1 MTVSEPLRLAIFDCD
16 GTLVDSQHSIVASMN
31 AAFEAHAYTRVSTL
45 DQTIDNQLI
54 ELRDHCSKMG
64 WEVVKEYADE
74 GLSGTLSRDKRPA
87 LNSLIKDAYRKRFD
101 SVVCWDIS
109 RIGRSMK
116 ELILF
121 LSDMKDRGIGICS
134 VRQGFDTSTSM
145 GEIMFQFVGILSSWE
160 REMIRERTLAGLER
174 AKSEGKTLGRR
185 KVTNDTM
192 TAKILE
198 LRTAKKSIREIASEV
213 GVSRGTVSNVLKVA

>member
-1 MTVSEPLRLAIFDCD
+1 MTKKVGI
-16 GTLVDSQHSIVASMN
+16 
-31 AAFEAHAYTRVSTL
+31 YTRVSTL

-87 LNSLIKDAYRKRFD
+87 LNALINDAYRKRFD

-160 REMIRERTLAGLER
+160 REMIRERPRAGLDR
-174 AKSEGKTLGRR
+174 ARREGKTLGRR
-185 KVTNDTM
+185 KITNDTM
-192 TAKILE
+192 TAKIIE
-198 LRTAKKSIREIASEV
+198 LRNDNKSIRQIASEV
-213 GVSRGTVSNVLKVA
+213 GVSRGTVNNILKVA

>member
-1 MTVSEPLRLAIFDCD
+1 MTKKVAI
-16 GTLVDSQHSIVASMN
+16 
-31 AAFEAHAYTRVSTL
+31 YTRVSTL

-64 WEVVKEYADE
+64 WEVVKEYSDE
-74 GLSGTLSRDKRPA
+74 GLSGTLSRGKRPT
-87 LNSLIKDAYRKRFD
+87 LNALIKDAYRKRFD
-101 SVVCWDIS
+101 SVICWDIS

-116 ELILF
+116 ELVLF
-121 LSDMKDRGIGICS
+121 LSDMKDKGVGICS

-145 GEIMFQFVGILSSWE
+145 GEIMYQFVGILSSWE

-185 KVTNDTM
+185 KVTNDMM
-192 TAKILE
+192 TAKIIE
-198 LRTAKKSIREIASEV
+198 LRTAKKTIREIASEV
-213 GVSRGTVSNVLKVA
+213 GVSRGTVSNILKVA

>member
-1 MTVSEPLRLAIFDCD
+1 MVRKVAIY
-16 GTLVDSQHSIVASMN
+16 S
-31 AAFEAHAYTRVSTL
+31 RVSTL
-45 DQTIDNQLI
+45 DQTIDNQLL

-64 WEVVKEYADE
+64 WEIVKEYADE

-87 LNSLIKDAYRKRFD
+87 LNSLIKDAYRKKFD

-116 ELILF
+116 ELVLF
-121 LSDMKDRGIGICS
+121 LSDMKDRDIGICS

-174 AKSEGKTLGRR
+174 AKSEGKILGRK
-185 KVTNDTM
+185 KVIND
-192 TAKILE
+192 KITSQIIE
-198 LRTAKKSIREIASEV
+198 LRNAKESIRAIASKV
-213 GVSRGTVSNVLKVA
+213 GVSRGTVSNVLNAA

>member
-1 MTVSEPLRLAIFDCD
+1 MVRKVAI
-16 GTLVDSQHSIVASMN
+16 
-31 AAFEAHAYTRVSTL
+31 YTRVSTL

-54 ELRDHCSKMG
+54 ELRDHCFKMG
-64 WEVVKEYADE
+64 WEITKEYADE
-74 GLSGTLSRDKRPA
+74 GLSGTLSREKRPA

-109 RIGRSMK
+109 RLGRSMK

-121 LSDMKDRGIGICS
+121 LSDMKDREIGICS

-174 AKSEGKTLGRR
+174 AKREGKTLGRR
-185 KVTNDTM
+185 KVTNDRI
-192 TAKILE
+192 TAQIIE
-198 LRTAKKSIREIASEV
+198 LRSAKKSLREIASEV
-213 GVSRGTVSNVLKVA
+213 GVSVGTVSNTLKVA

>member
-1 MTVSEPLRLAIFDCD
+1 MTKKVVI
-16 GTLVDSQHSIVASMN
+16 
-31 AAFEAHAYTRVSTL
+31 YTRFSTL
-45 DQTIDNQLI
+45 DQTIDNQLL

-109 RIGRSMK
+109 RIGRSVK

-160 REMIRERTLAGLER
+160 REMIRERALAGLER
-174 AKSEGKTLGRR
+174 AKSQGKTLGRR

-192 TAKILE
+192 TAKIVE
-198 LRTAKKSIREIASEV
+198 LRTAKKTIRQIASEV
-213 GVSRGTVSNVLKVA
+213 GISRGTVNNVLKVA

>member
-1 MTVSEPLRLAIFDCD
+1 MTKKVVIYA
-16 GTLVDSQHSIVASMN
+16 
-31 AAFEAHAYTRVSTL
+31 RVSTL
-45 DQTIDNQLI
+45 DQTVDNQLI

-64 WEVVKEYADE
+64 WEIVKEYTDE

-87 LNSLIKDAYRKRFD
+87 LNAMIDDGYRKKFD
-101 SVVCWDIS
+101 TVVCWDIS

-116 ELILF
+116 ELVLF

-174 AKSEGKTLGRR
+174 AKSEGKILGRR
-185 KVTNDTM
+185 KVTNDTT
-192 TAKILE
+192 TAKIIE
-198 LRTAKKSIREIASEV
+198 LRNDKKSIREIASEV
-213 GVSRGTVSNVLKVA
+213 GVSTATVHRQLKKVA

>member
-1 MTVSEPLRLAIFDCD
+1 MT
-16 GTLVDSQHSIVASMN
+16 TKVAL
-31 AAFEAHAYTRVSTL
+31 YCRVSTL
-45 DQTIDNQLI
+45 DQTIDNQLL

-64 WEVVKEYADE
+64 WEIVKEYADE

-116 ELILF
+116 ELVLF
-121 LSDMKDRGIGICS
+121 LSDMKDRDIGICS

-185 KVTNDTM
+185 KVTNETM

-198 LRTAKKSIREIASEV
+198 LRTAKKTIREIASEV
-213 GVSRGTVSNVLKVA
+213 GVSIGTVSKTLKVA

>member
-1 MTVSEPLRLAIFDCD
+1 MTKK
-16 GTLVDSQHSIVASMN
+16 VAL
-31 AAFEAHAYTRVSTL
+31 YCRVSTL

-64 WEVVKEYADE
+64 WEIVKEYADE

-160 REMIRERTLAGLER
+160 REMIRERTLAGLDR
-174 AKSEGKTLGRR
+174 AKREGKTLGRR
-185 KVTNDTM
+185 KVTNDMM
-192 TAKILE
+192 TAKIIE
-198 LRTAKKSIREIASEV
+198 LRTAKKTIREIASEV
-213 GVSRGTVSNVLKVA
+213 GVSRGTVSNILKVA

>member
-1 MTVSEPLRLAIFDCD
+1 MTKKVVIYA
-16 GTLVDSQHSIVASMN
+16 
-31 AAFEAHAYTRVSTL
+31 RVSTL
-45 DQTIDNQLI
+45 DQTVDNQLI

-64 WEVVKEYADE
+64 WEIVKEYTDE
-74 GLSGTLSRDKRPA
+74 GLSGTLSRNKRPA
-87 LNSLIKDAYRKRFD
+87 LNAMIKDGYRKKFD
-101 SVVCWDIS
+101 TVVCWDIG

-116 ELILF
+116 ELVLF

-174 AKSEGKTLGRR
+174 AKSEGKILRRR

-192 TAKILE
+192 TAQIIE
-198 LRTAKKSIREIASEV
+198 LRNDKKSIRQIASEV

>member
-1 MTVSEPLRLAIFDCD
+1 MTKKVVL
-16 GTLVDSQHSIVASMN
+16 
-31 AAFEAHAYTRVSTL
+31 YWRVSTL

-87 LNSLIKDAYRKRFD
+87 LNPLIKDAYRKRFD
-101 SVVCWDIS
+101 TVVCWDIS

-116 ELILF
+116 EMILF

-174 AKSEGKTLGRR
+174 AKSQGKTLGRR

-192 TAKILE
+192 TAKIVE
-198 LRTAKKSIREIASEV
+198 LRTTKKTIRQIASEV
-213 GVSRGTVSNVLKVA
+213 GVSVGTVSNTLKVA

>member
-1 MTVSEPLRLAIFDCD
+1 MVRKVAI
-16 GTLVDSQHSIVASMN
+16 
-31 AAFEAHAYTRVSTL
+31 YTRVSTL

-64 WEVVKEYADE
+64 WEIVKEYADE
-74 GLSGTLSRDKRPA
+74 GLSGTLSREKRPA

-116 ELILF
+116 ELVLF
-121 LSDMKDRGIGICS
+121 LSDMKDKGVGICS

-198 LRTAKKSIREIASEV
+198 LRTAKKSIRDIASEV

>member
-1 MTVSEPLRLAIFDCD
+1 MTKKVVI
-16 GTLVDSQHSIVASMN
+16 
-31 AAFEAHAYTRVSTL
+31 YTRVSTL

-74 GLSGTLSRDKRPA
+74 GLSGTLSREKRPA

-121 LSDMKDRGIGICS
+121 LSDMKDRDIGICS
-134 VRQGFDTSTSM
+134 VRQGFDTSTSI

-174 AKSEGKTLGRR
+174 AKREGKTLGRR
-185 KVTNDTM
+185 KVTNDMM
-192 TAKILE
+192 TAKIIE
-198 LRTAKKSIREIASEV
+198 LRSANRSIREIASEV
-213 GVSRGTVSNVLKVA
+213 GVSTATVHRQLKKVA

>member
-1 MTVSEPLRLAIFDCD
+1 MVRKVAI
-16 GTLVDSQHSIVASMN
+16 
-31 AAFEAHAYTRVSTL
+31 YTRVSTL
-45 DQTIDNQLI
+45 DQTIDNQLL

-64 WEVVKEYADE
+64 WEIVKEYADE
-74 GLSGTLSRDKRPA
+74 GLSGTLSREKRPA

-116 ELILF
+116 ELVLF
-121 LSDMKDRGIGICS
+121 LSDMKDKGVGICS